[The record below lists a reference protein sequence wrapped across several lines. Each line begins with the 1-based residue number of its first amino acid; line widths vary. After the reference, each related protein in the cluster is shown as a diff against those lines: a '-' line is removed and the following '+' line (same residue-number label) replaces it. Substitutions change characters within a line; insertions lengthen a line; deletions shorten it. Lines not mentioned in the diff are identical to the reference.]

1 MLLNNFKNG
10 DFGINS
16 TFVSGKLF
24 VLFQSTAII
33 RYIEHNSVF
42 ACTWRMVFPLFPFNA
57 YNIETRKCRLLMQH

>member
-16 TFVSGKLF
+16 TFVSSKLF

-33 RYIEHNSVF
+33 RYIEHN
-42 ACTWRMVFPLFPFNA
+42 LA
-57 YNIETRKCRLLMQH
+57 YGIPIVPVQRL